1 MFAQLYYMYLFLGYL
16 EWMAVLTGLLYVLL
30 ATGEDVWCWPF
41 GILSS
46 AIYIYINLGGHLYQD
61 AILQSYY
68 VLAGLYGWWA
78 WSRPQAAVTTLH
90 VHRLPL
96 ARHLPWFATGVVLT
110 LLCGY
115 LFSKVGNSYPY
126 VDAAVTVFSFIATY
140 LTARKVLEN
149 WLYWIV
155 IDLVAAPMYYLKEL
169 RLTTG
174 LYLFFA
180 VVAYYGYRQWKKQ
193 LPA

>member
-1 MFAQLYYMYLFLGYL
+1 MFAQLYYMSLFLGYL

-41 GILSS
+41 GIVSS
-46 AIYIYINLGGHLYQD
+46 ALYIYLNIGGHLYQD

-68 VLAGLYGWWA
+68 VLAGLYGWWT
-78 WSRPQAAVTTLH
+78 WSRPKADTGALH
-90 VHRLPL
+90 IHRLPFNK
-96 ARHLPWFATGVVLT
+96 HLPWFGFGLLLTVLF
-110 LLCGY
+110 GY
-115 LFSKVGNSYPY
+115 LFSKVGNAYPY
-126 VDAAVTVFSFIATY
+126 VDGAVTVFSFIATY

-155 IDLVAAPMYYLKEL
+155 IDLVAAPMYYLKDMK
-169 RLTTG
+169 LTTG

-180 VVAYYGYRQWKKQ
+180 IVAYYGYREWKKQ
-193 LPA
+193 FNT